1 MSALSERKD
10 LLGEVKRL
18 VVKVGTSSIT
28 RNSPEESI
36 EFLESIAYQ
45 VKTLRDFGIEVM
57 IVSSG
62 AIGIGLSIMNIDAHP
77 KDIPTR
83 QAAASIGQSML
94 MHRWNTAFEKYGL
107 IGAQILLTMDAYSI
121 RETANNLN
129 NTTETLLANGAIP
142 IFNENDAICT
152 KEIDAVFGDNDSL
165 SAVIASNTESDL
177 LIILSDVNGLYNL
190 NPKIHKDA
198 KIIHTV
204 KNVDD
209 VEHMAGDPTTRVG
222 VGGMKTK
229 LEAARICADAGCKM
243 IIASGFEANTI
254 IDATSGMDVGTIF
267 VSDNEIPKKKRWL
280 KVANPNGAIIVDK
293 GAARALRRHRSLLP
307 VGITEV
313 SGTFDAGDLIAIVI
327 DGEEIAHG
335 MSNYSSEDIHAMIG
349 LRTPEADKIMGKDRH
364 TDVINRENMVLL

>member
-1 MSALSERKD
+1 MSERKD

-129 NTTETLLANGAIP
+129 NT
-142 IFNENDAICT
+142 F
-152 KEIDAVFGDNDSL
+152 
-165 SAVIASNTESDL
+165 
-177 LIILSDVNGLYNL
+177 
-190 NPKIHKDA
+190 
-198 KIIHTV
+198 
-204 KNVDD
+204 
-209 VEHMAGDPTTRVG
+209 
-222 VGGMKTK
+222 
-229 LEAARICADAGCKM
+229 
-243 IIASGFEANTI
+243 
-254 IDATSGMDVGTIF
+254 
-267 VSDNEIPKKKRWL
+267 
-280 KVANPNGAIIVDK
+280 
-293 GAARALRRHRSLLP
+293 
-307 VGITEV
+307 
-313 SGTFDAGDLIAIVI
+313 
-327 DGEEIAHG
+327 
-335 MSNYSSEDIHAMIG
+335 
-349 LRTPEADKIMGKDRH
+349 
-364 TDVINRENMVLL
+364 